1 MHSLMQS
8 SSTYTLMVFS
18 NQIGLVGV
26 GSSKYY
32 NTPTNDICKTFVWA
46 WVSKWGQICI
56 CMGVSESR
64 DSQLEFISVLTDFTD
79 VALSS

>member
-1 MHSLMQS
+1 
-8 SSTYTLMVFS
+8 MVIS
-18 NQIGLVGV
+18 NQIGLVGL

-32 NTPTNDICKTFVWA
+32 NTPTSDICTTFAWA

-56 CMGVSESR
+56 CMGVSGNR

-79 VALSS
+79 VALNACASNLPPNGAK